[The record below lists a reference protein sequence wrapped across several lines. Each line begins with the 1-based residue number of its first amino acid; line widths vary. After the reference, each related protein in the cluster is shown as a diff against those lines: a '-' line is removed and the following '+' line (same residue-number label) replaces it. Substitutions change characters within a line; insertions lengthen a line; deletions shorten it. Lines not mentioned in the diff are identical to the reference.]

1 MVRNVEPTKRIKI
14 GDVKPT
20 KRNAIDNVEPP
31 GKNLWLAALIF
42 LCPKSHLPIC
52 LSLSYLFT

>member
-20 KRNAIDNVEPP
+20 KHNAIDNVEPQ
-31 GKNLWLAALIF
+31 GRD
-42 LCPKSHLPIC
+42 SC
-52 LSLSYLFT
+52 L